1 MSTIKD
7 TTAIKDGVYP
17 LVKSSLS
24 TQSGINKYKKCVQW
38 SMDKRPGMFSPIPND
53 RLYFG
58 KEDVES
64 FWKAMGIDQ
73 KDVVEQ
79 LKKAFFWNMNY
90 SPIAA
95 KDPLTVTALSVVRYF
110 VLEGKSKEAELA
122 AIYLAFSGKF
132 YPSKHYSSFNFLA
145 TDSEEIMLYIVNTQ
159 MSAKFDLKREGTIF
173 GTIRSIC
180 ITWLN
185 TYKNLFK
192 SYSDDDVGYL
202 IKQLISR
209 IGSFLKN
216 FAHLYY
222 ESYKNKDYITYDSD
236 NLSDDN
242 FHLADNDS
250 LKVERATNN
259 AMQWIT
265 TRKADYKICT
275 SCADQN
281 VKRDEV
287 KEIVE
292 SILNNQDNISLLREL
307 MENIIADYMRNGKE
321 KDVRS
326 IEFISYSIVSKP
338 NAKDKNIVRIKQ
350 IIYKFLEDNSEKYR
364 RRKKRIPTQNSYY
377 RAILSYM
384 VLVINKVNK

>member
-1 MSTIKD
+1 MSAIKD

-24 TQSGINKYKKCVQW
+24 TSSGVNKFKKCVQW
-38 SMDKRPGMFSPIPND
+38 SMDKRPGMFAPIPND

-58 KEDVES
+58 KEDADS
-64 FWKAMGIDQ
+64 FWKALNINQ
-73 KDVVEQ
+73 NDVRDQ

-110 VLEGKSKEAELA
+110 LLNNKSKEAELA
-122 AIYLAFSGKF
+122 AIYLAFSGKC

-145 TDSEEIMLYIVNTQ
+145 TDSEEVMLYVVNTQ
-159 MSAKFDLKREGTIF
+159 MSAKFDLKREGTVF

-185 TYKNLFK
+185 TYKDKFR
-192 SYSDDDVGYL
+192 SYSDDDIGYL
-202 IKQLISR
+202 IKQLLSR
-209 IGSFLKN
+209 VSSFLKN
-216 FAHLYY
+216 FASLYY
-222 ESYKNKDYITYDSD
+222 EAYKNKDYITYDSD
-236 NLSDDN
+236 NMSDDN

-250 LKVERATNN
+250 LKAERATDKTMN
-259 AMQWIT
+259 WIT
-265 TRKADYKICT
+265 SRRADYKICA

-281 VKRDEV
+281 VKRDEI

-292 SILNNQDNISLLREL
+292 SILDNQDNIVLLREL
-307 MENIIADYMRNGKE
+307 IGNIIADYMRNSKE

-338 NAKDKNIVRIKQ
+338 NAKDKNILRIKE
-350 IIYKFLEDNSEKYR
+350 IIYKFLEDNSENYR

-377 RAILSYM
+377 KALLEYI
-384 VLVINKVNK
+384 VLVISKANK